1 MLEKS
6 FFTMEFLNKT
16 ADFIRQSDAPAE
28 ETCQEIGKYVEAV
41 LKLLS
46 QKVGK
51 EEVGKMWNEANL
63 RWDMF
68 LPPSDIKKF
77 VAERVSI
84 SLREHKYVDC

>member
-6 FFTMEFLNKT
+6 VFTMEFLNKT
-16 ADFIRQSDAPAE
+16 ADFIRQSDASAE
-28 ETCQEIGKYVEAV
+28 QTCQEIGKYVEAV

-51 EEVGKMWNEANL
+51 EEVGKMWNQANL

-84 SLREHKYVDC
+84 L